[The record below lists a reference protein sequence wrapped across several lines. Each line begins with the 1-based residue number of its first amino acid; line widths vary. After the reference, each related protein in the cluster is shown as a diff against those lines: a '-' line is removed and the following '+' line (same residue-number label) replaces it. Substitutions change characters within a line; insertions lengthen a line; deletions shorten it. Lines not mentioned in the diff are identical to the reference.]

1 MVKTLRITG
10 VETTEIRVPLNEPLV
25 WAGGT
30 RHTASG
36 LLVELQTD
44 EGLTGLGECPGPTL
58 PTIRTIVE
66 RELSQFLLG
75 EDPGRVNWIVHRMEE
90 FCRNWSQIGAYAIA
104 GLEMALLDLK
114 GKLLGVTVAEVL
126 GGFCRYE
133 APAVGYLFIDGP
145 ERNARKAADFADR
158 GFTELKLKVGRDL
171 GQDRD
176 TLAAIRG
183 AVGSDI
189 KIRVDANMSWSVPTA
204 IRWIKALE
212 EFDLQ
217 YVEQPTPDFDLEGM
231 AQVRRAVST
240 PIAADESCTDLRS
253 VLRLLKAEACDV
265 FVVYPSEAGGL
276 GRAYQIACLAD
287 ASSKWC
293 VIGSWAEL
301 GVATVANA
309 HVVAAS
315 PNFPFASDTH
325 YPLQAADI
333 LEVDLDFTGGRLRV
347 PKRPGLGVRVDRER
361 VARLAQT
368 DLRQSV
374 FYDDISGDAPRI
386 GQVL

>member
-1 MVKTLRITG
+1 MRITG
-10 VETTEIRVPLNEPLV
+10 VETTEVCVPLKEPLV

-44 EGLTGLGECPGPTL
+44 EGLAGLGECPGPTL

-75 EDPGRVNWIVHRMEE
+75 EDPRRVNWLVHRMEE
-90 FCRNWSQIGAYAIA
+90 FCRNWSEIGAYAIA

-114 GKLLGVTVAEVL
+114 GKLLGVAVAELL
-126 GGFCRYE
+126 GGFCRYD
-133 APAVGYLFIDGP
+133 APAAGYLFIDSA
-145 ERNARKAADFADR
+145 ERNAEKAADFVNR

-176 TLAAIRG
+176 TLAAIRA
-183 AVGSDI
+183 AVGSEV

-253 VLRLLKAEACDV
+253 VVRLLKAEACDV
-265 FVVYPSEAGGL
+265 LVVYPSEAGGL
-276 GRAYQIACLAD
+276 SRAYQIACLAD
-287 ASSKWC
+287 AASKWC

-301 GVATVANA
+301 GVGTVANA
-309 HVVAAS
+309 HVVASS

-325 YPLQAADI
+325 YPLQAGDV
-333 LEVDLDFTGGRLRV
+333 LEADLDFAGGRLRV
-347 PKRPGLGVRVDRER
+347 PNRPGLGVQIDREK

-368 DLRQSV
+368 ELRQSV
-374 FYDDISGDAPRI
+374 FYDDISGEAPRI

>member
-1 MVKTLRITG
+1 MRITG
-10 VETTEIRVPLNEPLV
+10 VETTEVCVPLKEPLV

-44 EGLTGLGECPGPTL
+44 EGLAGLGECPGPTL

-75 EDPGRVNWIVHRMEE
+75 EDPRRVNWLVHRMEE
-90 FCRNWSQIGAYAIA
+90 FCRNWSEIGAYAIA

-114 GKLLGVTVAEVL
+114 GKLLGVAVAELL
-126 GGFCRYE
+126 GGFCRYD
-133 APAVGYLFIDGP
+133 ATAAGYLFIDTA
-145 ERNARKAADFADR
+145 ERNAQKAADFVRR

-176 TLAAIRG
+176 TLAAIRD
-183 AVGSDI
+183 AVGSAV

-217 YVEQPTPDFDLEGM
+217 YVEQPVPDFDLEGM

-240 PIAADESCTDLRS
+240 PIAADESCTTLRS
-253 VLRLLKAEACDV
+253 ALDLLKAEACDV

-276 GRAYQIACLAD
+276 TRANQIGAVTA
-287 ASSKWC
+287 AAGKWGA
-293 VIGSWAEL
+293 IGSWAEL
-301 GVATVANA
+301 GVATAANA
-309 HVVAAS
+309 HLAAS
-315 PNFPFASDTH
+315 SSAFPFASDTH
-325 YPLQAADI
+325 YPLQLAD
-333 LEVDLDFTGGRLRV
+333 VLDEPIVIEDGKVSISGE
-347 PKRPGLGVRVDRER
+347 PGLGVSLDPKAVASLSALELRE
-361 VARLAQT
+361 
-368 DLRQSV
+368 SP
-374 FYDDISGDAPRI
+374 FYD
-386 GQVL
+386 